1 MQECRSPNESAM
13 AGEFFVRES
22 LYRLGHQPGLG
33 IGTAKS
39 IDILVRSKKGKP
51 LEVSVRSCAGAG
63 IGRRR

>member
-1 MQECRSPNESAM
+1 M